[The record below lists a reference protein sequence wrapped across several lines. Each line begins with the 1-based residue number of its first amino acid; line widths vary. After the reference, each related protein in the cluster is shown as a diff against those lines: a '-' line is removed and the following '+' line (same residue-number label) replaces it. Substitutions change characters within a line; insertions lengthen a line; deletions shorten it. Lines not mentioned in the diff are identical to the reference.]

1 MNEFR
6 GPNNVTVKL
15 YTNEMNADGSYSFA
29 YETEDGASRAE
40 TRDPSGQ
47 VVGKYSHLDPNGV
60 LQTVEY
66 KSGNNWKSRTSI
78 QVNFYSF
85 I

>member
-6 GPNNVTVKL
+6 GPNNATVKR
-15 YTNEMNADGSYSFA
+15 YTKEMNANGSYSFA
-29 YETEDGASRAE
+29 YETEDGAFRSE

-47 VVGKYSHLDPNGV
+47 VDGKYSFIDPNGA

-66 KSGNNWKSRTSI
+66 KSGDNWSSRTSL
-78 QVNFYSF
+78 QVNFNPLN
-85 I
+85 